1 MKLNDQKEKE
11 QARENKKREAME
23 KLVQKGKRKTRGQ
36 TTLRGRLQGAMLNKP
51 RTVERSGKEREGVG

>member
-1 MKLNDQKEKE
+1 
-11 QARENKKREAME
+11 ME

-36 TTLRGRLQGAMLNKP
+36 TTLRGRLQGAKLDKP